1 MSRDFSIGNVESTF
15 KPKSHIM
22 YKILKDV
29 VGFEDERENGIVY
42 IEDLAKTIV
51 NLKFIIDTMESPNIN
66 EDAIKIFM
74 ENFSFYETDDFA
86 ETLKNC
92 KDAYNLFV
100 DCLVNSVINKDKE
113 ISWDYS

>member
-1 MSRDFSIGNVESTF
+1 MGRDFSIGNVESTF

-29 VGFEDERENGIVY
+29 VGFENERENGIVY

-51 NLKFIIDTMESPNIN
+51 NLKFIIDTMESLNVN

-74 ENFSFYETDDFA
+74 ENFSFYENDGFT
-86 ETLKNC
+86 ETLENC
-92 KDAYNLFV
+92 KDAYDLFV
-100 DCLVNSVINKDKE
+100 DCLVESVISEDKE
-113 ISWDYS
+113 IQWNYS